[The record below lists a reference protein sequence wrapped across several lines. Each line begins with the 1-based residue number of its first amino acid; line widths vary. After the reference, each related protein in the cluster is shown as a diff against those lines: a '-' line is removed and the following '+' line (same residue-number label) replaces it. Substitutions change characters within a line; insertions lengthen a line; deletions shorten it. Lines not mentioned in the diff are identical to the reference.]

1 MQTFRLCVGKIVK
14 LPALGNSCAILYF
27 WANNCPMTEREIIGI
42 FGAMNAGKSSL
53 MNLITQ
59 QESSIV
65 DATPGTTADT
75 RVTLIELH
83 GIGPVKL
90 MDTAGYDE
98 SDMLGE
104 KKRKKVIAAL
114 KECDLVLL
122 VLNPAS
128 PGLSTGKLLLN
139 ESLAEGKQV
148 LVVYNLFSPSDKSEV
163 EGVER
168 RLPELRQ
175 FPRITLSALVPGNR
189 AVLLD
194 FLLAHYIPKN
204 NPTELLPFAEPN
216 EFYVLNIPM
225 DEETPPG
232 RYLRP
237 QAMAEEYLT
246 RHWTFPVSYRMNL
259 GKARSGDAGE
269 RARWDSFLGSFGR
282 RPKVIITDSQAMDIM
297 KSWTPADIGLTT
309 FSIMMINYMSRG
321 NLAGFA
327 QAVRRIDTLQPGD
340 AILMA
345 EACNHSRIKEDIG
358 TVQIPNLI
366 AQRFPGV
373 TVQHAFGREWPEAEE
388 LKNIRLVIHCGGCM
402 ITPQRMAARLRDL
415 GRLNVPITNYGIFLS
430 YIQGKQVLEQA
441 LKPWGLT

>member
-1 MQTFRLCVGKIVK
+1 
-14 LPALGNSCAILYF
+14 
-27 WANNCPMTEREIIGI
+27 MTERDIIGI

-75 RVTLIELH
+75 RITLMEMH

-98 SDMLGE
+98 SDSLGE
-104 KKRKKVIAAL
+104 KKRKRVSAAL

-122 VLNPAS
+122 VIDPSA
-128 PGLSTGKLLLN
+128 PDMQAATLLLM
-139 ESLAEGKQV
+139 ESLSEDKQV
-148 LVVYNLFSPSDKSEV
+148 MVIYNLFKATD
-163 EGVER
+163 EGRIDFLEEKMPDLKR
-168 RLPELRQ
+168 
-175 FPRITLSALVPGNR
+175 FPKISLSAIRPETRNEI
-189 AVLLD
+189 LL
-194 FLLAHYIPKN
+194 FLLKHYIPKN
-204 NPTELLPFAEPN
+204 NPTELLPFINPN
-216 EFYVLNIPM
+216 DFYILNIPM

-237 QAMAEEYLT
+237 QAMAEEYIT
-246 RHWTFPVSYRMNL
+246 RHWGYPVSFRMNL
-259 GKARSGDAGE
+259 AKARSKDPDE
-269 RARWDSFLGSFGR
+269 KLRWDHFLGSFGR

-297 KSWTPADIGLTT
+297 KEWTPADIGLTT

-321 NLAGFA
+321 RLSDFA
-327 QAVRRIDTLQPGD
+327 NAVRTLDSLKPGDTLL
-340 AILMA
+340 IA

-366 AQRFPGV
+366 HHRYPGV
-373 TVQHAFGREWPEAEE
+373 QVKHLFGREWLEPEEAKEIK
-388 LKNIRLVIHCGGCM
+388 LMIHCGGCM

-415 GRLNVPITNYGIFLS
+415 EKFHIPITNYGIFLS
-430 YIQGKQVLEQA
+430 YLQGNHVLEKVIQ
-441 LKPWGLT
+441 PWKI